1 MDFSEACSE
10 VNYILEHLNPT
21 DKKKI
26 PKTVFDF
33 FKINKAMFYQVN
45 LTTSLPLVQQN
56 LKDETKAFLQIL
68 NYKYF
73 ADENQKKQ
81 FKDIFKEEPFKESI
95 TLNEKEENNTN
106 MELAIYKENKI
117 VKWFKNILK
126 LLKKRNS

>member
-10 VNYILEHLNPT
+10 VDYILEHLHPT

-33 FKINKAMFYQVN
+33 FKTNKAIFYQVN

-73 ADENQKKQ
+73 ANENQKRQ
-81 FKDIFKEEPFKESI
+81 FKDIFKVETFKESI
-95 TLNEKEENNTN
+95 VLNKKEEDNTK

-117 VKWFKNILK
+117 VKWFKNVLK
-126 LLKKRNS
+126 LFKK